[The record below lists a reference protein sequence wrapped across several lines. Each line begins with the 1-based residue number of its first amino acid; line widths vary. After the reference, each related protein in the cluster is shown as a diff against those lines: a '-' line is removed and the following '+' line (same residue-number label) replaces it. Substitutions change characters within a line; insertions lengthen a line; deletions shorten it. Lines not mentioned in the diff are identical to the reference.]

1 MLYLKL
7 AILESTSS
15 PPFSSED
22 FLKKLFPN
30 LWSFLINLIALI
42 VLFVAI
48 FLLAYKPIKK
58 FVAKRKE
65 YVASNLRDAEEAKAK
80 YEGLIGDSETIVS
93 NAKKKADEIVKE
105 AQADANAEANRIT
118 SEARDEASRR
128 LIAADEEIKQ
138 AQEKAKQSIR
148 EEIVNVAM
156 DASLKVL
163 GREINDDDNRRLV
176 AEFVEDVQKEE

>member
-42 VLFVAI
+42 VLFIAI

-58 FVAKRKE
+58 FVEKRKE

-80 YEGLIGDSETIVS
+80 YEGLISDSETIVS